1 MSYIN
6 IITEADK
13 FLKFVKPL
21 AQKKNVFCYFSYR
34 DSNDKTKITY
44 KLVDFKDDKLGNL
57 LSAEYDMFFFTSKE
71 INTNKESSFYKDSY
85 FEHSVECKGGR
96 KKGDDIEVVA
106 LRLISK
112 APEPTIKSFFNS
124 INTQLIKDSDFGQGI
139 GKTNNA
145 KKIFYSK
152 EIINSYTFWYDLEK
166 KVGPIPIEI

>member
-1 MSYIN
+1 MSPIN
-6 IITEADK
+6 IITEAVN
-13 FLKFVKPL
+13 FFKFVKPL
-21 AQKKNVFCYFSYR
+21 AQKKNIFCYFSYR
-34 DSNDKTKITY
+34 NSKDKTKITY

-57 LSAEYDMFFFTSKE
+57 LSAEYDLFFFTSKE
-71 INTNKESSFYKDSY
+71 FEPDKEFSFYKDDY
-85 FEHSVECKGGR
+85 FEYSAECKGGR
-96 KKGDDIEVVA
+96 KKGDDIEA
-106 LRLISK
+106 ISLRLISK

-124 INTQLIKDSDFGQGI
+124 INSQLKKDSNFGLGI